1 MKKNNPKDI
10 PYVLVQHNDSGKSFA
25 LSRGYR
31 LMSANVP
38 TTVKLWMIN
47 NQVQKDEPM
56 SKGTKIKGTF
66 KVKGHNERND
76 QKQTILQNKIENSE
90 FIFA

>member
-1 MKKNNPKDI
+1 
-10 PYVLVQHNDSGKSFA
+10 
-25 LSRGYR
+25 
-31 LMSANVP
+31 
-38 TTVKLWMIN
+38 
-47 NQVQKDEPM
+47 M